1 MDYKG
6 EIMAALCRFYYV
18 SKSWI
23 KRGADLYKRYYSR
36 IQGGLNNGA
45 PMILGMRFHILMFL
59 IITTLCLGGLGF
71 VFVLRDG
78 TIARSDQNMGQTRQ
92 VILKTHEVMSLIYST
107 LAIQRG
113 YILSGDKAQLGEYE
127 ANKIQ
132 LAEGLA
138 ELKTLTRD
146 NMKQKPRAEELQNQ
160 YFIFI
165 GILDNMVTR
174 YNREKSLGSLS
185 DLKDVSA
192 LRRTL
197 SNTSQQILGEE
208 YQLLN
213 EYILQ
218 LEKAKKDLYKHL
230 SIGIILASILL
241 TLLNSYLL
249 VAQNRRMNAEESL
262 RETEERLRLA
272 IKGTNDG
279 IYDWDIETDTLYWS
293 PQFKNILGYEDN
305 EIVASSETL
314 DNLLHPDDRQAVRDS
329 TQKYLSR
336 ELPEL
341 SLNFRLRHKDGRW
354 IWVSM
359 RGKAVFNEDGEA
371 TRLIGTYSD
380 ISSLKEY
387 ETRLEDAKN
396 QAEKASAAK
405 TEFLAHMSHEI
416 RTPLTSISGV
426 AEILMNQQKD
436 FSPKLQQLVK
446 VLNYSTM
453 SLKELI
459 NDILDF
465 SKIENGQLELENKPF
480 NLGDLF
486 QEIISIMAV
495 RAQEKGLE
503 LSFDYT
509 EVADIMF
516 LGDKIRMRQIM
527 TNLIGNALKFTH
539 AGFVSVNVVKQKIE
553 KNFYLQVEV
562 QDSGIGIDP
571 KNYDLVFERF
581 RQADPSVSR
590 KYGGTG
596 LGLAIS
602 KNLAENMGGKISL
615 SSELGKG
622 STFTVLLPL
631 VVAGEQTEIPAPVQ
645 EHKTVIHQTR
655 IGADEPRLLLVED
668 YEGNIAVLSYILEA
682 MGYTFDIART
692 GLEAVNMWNDMHHNL
707 ILMDVQMPEM
717 DGLTATRQI
726 RKMEAEMGLPR
737 TPIIGMTAHAFVEDK
752 NKCVE
757 AGMDSYLAKPIA
769 ENDLISEISR
779 FTNGKE
785 ARQDWRASQAND

>member
-1 MDYKG
+1 
-6 EIMAALCRFYYV
+6 
-18 SKSWI
+18 
-23 KRGADLYKRYYSR
+23 
-36 IQGGLNNGA
+36 
-45 PMILGMRFHILMFL
+45 MILGMRFHILMFMV
-59 IITTLCLGGLGF
+59 ITTLCLGGLGF

-78 TIARSDQNMGQTRQ
+78 LIARSDEGIGQTRQ
-92 VILKTHEVMSLIYST
+92 VILKTQEVMGLIYGT

-113 YILSGDKAQLGEYE
+113 YLLSGDKAQLGEYE
-127 ANKIQ
+127 SNKTQ
-132 LAEGLA
+132 LVDGFH
-138 ELKTLTRD
+138 ELNVLTRQ
-146 NMKQKPRAEELQNQ
+146 NQKQKPRVDELHNQ
-160 YFIFI
+160 YLVFIK
-165 GILDNMVTR
+165 ILDTMMDR
-174 YNREKSLGSLS
+174 YKREKNLGSLS
-185 DLKDVSA
+185 DLKDINA
-192 LRRTL
+192 IRRSL
-197 SNTSQQILGEE
+197 ANTSQVILGEE
-208 YQLLN
+208 YQMLN
-213 EYILQ
+213 EYIQQ

-279 IYDWDIETDTLYWS
+279 IYDWNLHADDLYWS
-293 PQFKNILGYEDN
+293 PQFKNMIGYDDN
-305 EIVASSETL
+305 EIIASKEMLVS
-314 DNLLHPDDRQAVRDS
+314 LLHEDDRTNVSES
-329 TQKYLSR
+329 TGKYLRR

-341 SLNFRLRHKDGRW
+341 SLTFRLRHKSGHW

-371 TRLIGTYSD
+371 IRLIGTFSD

-387 ETRLEDAKN
+387 EARLEDSKN

-436 FSPKLQQLVK
+436 FSAKQQQLIK

-453 SLKELI
+453 GLKELI

-465 SKIENGQLELENKPF
+465 SKIENGQLELEMKPF
-480 NLGDLF
+480 RLGDLF
-486 QEIISIMAV
+486 QEVISTMAV
-495 RAQEKGLE
+495 RAQEKGLD
-503 LSFDYT
+503 FTFTYD
-509 EVADIMF
+509 EVNDVTF
-516 LGDKIRMRQIM
+516 LGDKIRLRQIL
-527 TNLIGNALKFTH
+527 TNLVGNALKFTH
-539 AGFVSVNVVKQKIE
+539 AGSVRVNITKKDVQGFPFMEIK
-553 KNFYLQVEV
+553 V
-562 QDSGIGIDP
+562 QDTGIGIDP
-571 KNYDLVFERF
+571 KNYALVFERF

-602 KNLAENMGGKISL
+602 KNLAIHMGGTIDL
-615 SSELGKG
+615 NSELGQG
-622 STFTVLLPL
+622 STFIVLLPL
-631 VVAGEQTEIPAPVQ
+631 IEAEGDALKLPDVNPQKAI
-645 EHKTVIHQTR
+645 IHQTR
-655 IGADEPRLLLVED
+655 VGRGDSRILLVED

-682 MGYTFDIART
+682 MGYDFDVART
-692 GLEAVNMWNDMHHNL
+692 GLEAVNMWNDLHHNL

-717 DGLTATRQI
+717 DGLTATRLI
-726 RKMEAEMGLPR
+726 RKMENEMGLPH
-737 TPIIGMTAHAFVEDK
+737 TPVIGMTAHAFVEDK

-769 ENDLISEISR
+769 ENDLVNEISR
-779 FTNGKE
+779 FMNGKE
-785 ARQDWRASQAND
+785 ARQNWQASQAND